1 MQPPQI
7 TVGMV
12 GLGLAASAHIEG
24 YERHPQASVVAV
36 CDSDEERARCWAARH
51 NIPKVYGDYETM
63 LADPEISLVDIA
75 TPTYLHA
82 PMTQRAA
89 AAGKHVHC
97 EKPFCCSVAEGLAAC
112 DAVRR
117 NGTKLVVG
125 ETYVFLTSHV
135 KARELI
141 AAGEIGRPMQV
152 RLRHGGW
159 CERPQPSIDTGPAD
173 RSWRV
178 DPQGSGGGHYPWL
191 FDHAVHFFASAEYFM
206 LDVPISEI
214 YAVRGGS
221 GGDSESIGAA
231 HDPYTSAEVDIPIIT
246 WSHVDQNRQGVWM
259 RAERLNHKYDYVNG
273 FSTTIIG
280 ETGVIEVLGEGG
292 GQLFENGEP
301 QHLVLHR
308 QGKPTLCFRFDE
320 GGDAVWDSDICY
332 YTQGHANQIHHLIG
346 SILTDTE
353 PRYTG
358 EHGVHA
364 VRCTLAAIRSA
375 NEGRPVRID
384 EIGEDAT
391 A

>member
-1 MQPPQI
+1 
-7 TVGMV
+7 MV

-24 YERHPQASVVAV
+24 YERDPQAGVVAV
-36 CDSDEERARCWAARH
+36 CDSDEERARAWAARH

-63 LADPEISLVDIA
+63 LEDPEINLVDIA

-82 PMTQRAA
+82 AMTLMAA
-89 AAGKHVHC
+89 EAGKHVHC
-97 EKPFCCSVAEGLAAC
+97 EKPLCCSIVEGLAAC
-112 DAVRR
+112 DAVQR

-159 CERPQPSIDTGPAD
+159 HERPEPRIDTGPAD
-173 RSWRV
+173 RTWRV
-178 DPQGSGGGHYPWL
+178 DPESSGGGRYPWL

-206 LDVPISEI
+206 LDLPISEI

-221 GGDSESIGAA
+221 VNGSERAGAA
-231 HDPYTSAEVDIPIIT
+231 HDPYTSAEVDVPIIT
-246 WSHVDQNRQGVWM
+246 WRYVDQERQGVWM

-273 FSTTIIG
+273 CSTTIIG
-280 ETGVIEVLGEGG
+280 ENGAIEVLGEGG
-292 GQLFENGEP
+292 GQLFEDGEP

-308 QGKPTLCFRFDE
+308 QGKETLCFRFDE
-320 GGDAVWDSDICY
+320 GGDAVWDSEICY
-332 YTQGHANQIHHLIG
+332 YTQGHVNQVRHLID
-346 SILTDTE
+346 SILTKTE
-353 PRYTG
+353 PRYSG
-358 EHGVHA
+358 EQGVHA

-375 NEGRPVRID
+375 NERRPVKID
-384 EIGEDAT
+384 EIGHDDT